1 MPPSSSDEDEVQ
13 YIPYTKPPPPLID
26 LLESSEDD
34 DDQASS
40 KSNKKKKKKQSSTSF
55 IPCSVTKTLLQSSSS
70 SSTEIVGQTTISP
83 PSAAIN
89 AGKRSEQLVINPV
102 HNNAGTSGDLNV
114 ASLSGKHNRSLT
126 HVGANSSPSTGGNHL
141 RRTKEHPSLP
151 SNVRV
156 ATSSVFEP
164 NNDDALGGGLS
175 IPRSDKNGVIVG
187 LEGNNNK
194 LGNRKTQVT
203 EKATTSKRK
212 RTSTSPASSSDA
224 STPSRREKLPS
235 KKQISKQR
243 TSEEINN
250 FLVTL
255 GVLGSTPAVEES
267 PPPPK
272 EKRAKKS
279 KKVRDPPPP
288 EQQDDVLPLDASSS
302 EKKRK
307 KKKASKSDKE
317 TVREKKASKSSEE
330 TVGETYEQRKLR
342 LKTANQRSRDE
353 TETVVVSR
361 RSKSRIP
368 EDQISPASDE
378 VDFGNQAPS
387 TSLFADVNPSPTVGM
402 LTRAE
407 RAALSFNVSSV
418 LKSPKSSKHVSPS
431 TPISPSR
438 EDNRRQREL
447 PDKIIGMYPPHPCN
461 SPGLDPT
468 IPKPDGNVNNARGQQ
483 NDPPPVYLPSFW
495 TPAMVKFY
503 DTTINDNFHTSHAL
517 ATMPDYPTLWKTNE
531 KELTPNGPRGLRCF
545 NCSEFGHKAS
555 VCPEIK
561 KHPVCHYCGQSGHGF
576 ISARDRDDRRFGNP
590 HPCFK
595 AICLSCGRQQG
606 KYVCHSCPECQV
618 TKNKKTPSCE
628 ICDIDGHTSAH
639 CPDNWRKFFSTT
651 KGHQNEDGTIS
662 FYGDKPVYKLHKD
675 SYCAVCSY
683 KGHRYFNCRSTCKT
697 SGDKYTRHNVRIF
710 NELPR
715 LPTKRIVSA
724 TAVSSSPVSPSDTVD
739 TARQNRHHSSEADD
753 AIGQAPGES
762 TKSDGNSKCMDPE
775 CRNKLKPKTFCYE
788 MSVNSVE
795 HELMLTAQND
805 KEISNLVGKK
815 AQITVFQER
824 KAIHIYSDSDNIE
837 AQIELV
843 KVVREM
849 KEKKTKNSPDVI
861 VVKDEEKKD
870 VGDPSYSSA
879 KANDDQLI
887 VSLTECER
895 RLVQEELLKKDGLF
909 AQLAEKLNVVVK
921 VSPDSPAVTCE
932 GGTDENRRLTR
943 KNIFAWLE
951 CKMYNME
958 YTIQLRLIPN
968 PVTNTHLPLPPPVKR
983 KHPPSPKPSRAF
995 TNNNKQMRLNNQ
1007 KNDDDIVPN
1016 KPAPKFAIWD
1026 LPPQPTHSSSYD
1038 FHNNNLS
1045 FPDFN
1050 NNNNNNP
1057 FNFASSQQIPFS
1069 NDRSG
1074 FFNNFYTG
1082 DDFHPSFNTNNR
1094 PPFHHQQFYPPPNHN
1109 NYYQNNYVNN
1119 PFHQQQYNCPPRP
1132 PPPFMDNGYFRGG
1145 RGRGAPAPNSYK
1157 HPLGREDQIP
1167 DGIRNNR
1174 LPIIITR
1181 ER

>member
-1 MPPSSSDEDEVQ
+1 M
-13 YIPYTKPPPPLID
+13 L
-26 LLESSEDD
+26 
-34 DDQASS
+34 
-40 KSNKKKKKKQSSTSF
+40 
-55 IPCSVTKTLLQSSSS
+55 
-70 SSTEIVGQTTISP
+70 
-83 PSAAIN
+83 
-89 AGKRSEQLVINPV
+89 
-102 HNNAGTSGDLNV
+102 
-114 ASLSGKHNRSLT
+114 
-126 HVGANSSPSTGGNHL
+126 
-141 RRTKEHPSLP
+141 
-151 SNVRV
+151 
-156 ATSSVFEP
+156 
-164 NNDDALGGGLS
+164 
-175 IPRSDKNGVIVG
+175 
-187 LEGNNNK
+187 
-194 LGNRKTQVT
+194 
-203 EKATTSKRK
+203 
-212 RTSTSPASSSDA
+212 
-224 STPSRREKLPS
+224 
-235 KKQISKQR
+235 
-243 TSEEINN
+243 
-250 FLVTL
+250 FL
-255 GVLGSTPAVEES
+255 
-267 PPPPK
+267 
-272 EKRAKKS
+272 
-279 KKVRDPPPP
+279 
-288 EQQDDVLPLDASSS
+288 
-302 EKKRK
+302 
-307 KKKASKSDKE
+307 
-317 TVREKKASKSSEE
+317 
-330 TVGETYEQRKLR
+330 
-342 LKTANQRSRDE
+342 
-353 TETVVVSR
+353 
-361 RSKSRIP
+361 
-368 EDQISPASDE
+368 
-378 VDFGNQAPS
+378 
-387 TSLFADVNPSPTVGM
+387 
-402 LTRAE
+402 
-407 RAALSFNVSSV
+407 
-418 LKSPKSSKHVSPS
+418 
-431 TPISPSR
+431 
-438 EDNRRQREL
+438 
-447 PDKIIGMYPPHPCN
+447 
-461 SPGLDPT
+461 
-468 IPKPDGNVNNARGQQ
+468 
-483 NDPPPVYLPSFW
+483 
-495 TPAMVKFY
+495 
-503 DTTINDNFHTSHAL
+503 
-517 ATMPDYPTLWKTNE
+517 
-531 KELTPNGPRGLRCF
+531 
-545 NCSEFGHKAS
+545 
-555 VCPEIK
+555 
-561 KHPVCHYCGQSGHGF
+561 
-576 ISARDRDDRRFGNP
+576 
-590 HPCFK
+590 
-595 AICLSCGRQQG
+595 
-606 KYVCHSCPECQV
+606 
-618 TKNKKTPSCE
+618 
-628 ICDIDGHTSAH
+628 
-639 CPDNWRKFFSTT
+639 
-651 KGHQNEDGTIS
+651 
-662 FYGDKPVYKLHKD
+662 
-675 SYCAVCSY
+675 
-683 KGHRYFNCRSTCKT
+683 
-697 SGDKYTRHNVRIF
+697 
-710 NELPR
+710 
-715 LPTKRIVSA
+715 
-724 TAVSSSPVSPSDTVD
+724 
-739 TARQNRHHSSEADD
+739 
-753 AIGQAPGES
+753 
-762 TKSDGNSKCMDPE
+762 
-775 CRNKLKPKTFCYE
+775 
-788 MSVNSVE
+788 
-795 HELMLTAQND
+795 
-805 KEISNLVGKK
+805 
-815 AQITVFQER
+815 VFQER